1 MKQYIAAH
9 RSDYNLEEVQD
20 LIEATN
26 IIRHYSPQTYWEP
39 GEDAVEFDVEYDKKF
54 SEIVKVIEFDFF
66 GDEENPFAVIVD
78 GWTYCFNEQAGWENL
93 LKSLGWVFFENELG
107 EAYENDKETV
117 EDKIDEWAYK
127 VAEDKAWEYI
137 DNLKYGD
144 Y

>member
-66 GDEENPFAVIVD
+66 GDEEGGLIVLMSKLV
-78 GWTYCFNEQAGWENL
+78 GKNYLSHWAGF
-93 LKSLGWVFFENELG
+93 SLRMSLV
-107 EAYENDKETV
+107 KHM
-117 EDKIDEWAYK
+117 KMIRK
-127 VAEDKAWEYI
+127 Q
-137 DNLKYGD
+137 
-144 Y
+144 

>member
-9 RSDYNLEEVQD
+9 RSDYNLEDVQD

-26 IIRHYSPQTYWEP
+26 IIRHYSLQTYWEP
-39 GEDAVEFDVEYDKKF
+39 GEDTLEFDVKYDKKF
-54 SEIVKVIEFDFF
+54 SEIVKIIEFDFF
-66 GDEENPFAVIVD
+66 EDEENPFAAAVD
-78 GWTYCFNEQAGWENL
+78 GWTYCLNEQAGWEDL

-107 EAYENDKETV
+107 ETYENDKETV
-117 EDKIDEWAYK
+117 EDKINEWAYK
-127 VAEDKAWEYI
+127 IAEDKAWEYI

>member
-1 MKQYIAAH
+1 MKQYIAAY
-9 RSDYNLEEVQD
+9 RSDYSLEDVQD

-26 IIRHYSPQTYWEP
+26 VVRHYSSQTYWEP
-39 GEDAVEFDVEYDKKF
+39 GEDSVDFDVEYDKKF

-66 GDEENPFAVIVD
+66 GNEENPFAAVVD
-78 GWTYCFNEQAGWENL
+78 GWTYCLNEQAGWEDL

-107 EAYENDKETV
+107 ETYENDKETV

-127 VAEDKAWEYI
+127 IAEDKAWEYI